1 MFAVLYC
8 THPLPQIQ
16 IQSDGEEPE
25 KADSMSL
32 NAVWILA
39 GIAGLGALA
48 QLVTWS
54 LGQGRKADLGSV
66 SHQWVAEHRL
76 SQTQE
81 RR

>member
-8 THPLPQIQ
+8 TRPLRRIQ
-16 IQSDGEEPE
+16 IQSDGEEPAE
-25 KADSMSL
+25 ANNMSM
-32 NAVWILA
+32 NAVWILV

-54 LGQGRKADLGSV
+54 LGQGRKSDLGSV
-66 SHQWVAEHRL
+66 SHQWVAEHRQ

>member
-1 MFAVLYC
+1 M
-8 THPLPQIQ
+8 
-16 IQSDGEEPE
+16 
-25 KADSMSL
+25 SM

-48 QLVTWS
+48 QIVTWA

-76 SQTQE
+76 SQTHE